1 MSKSQISRFYVNFPS
16 PVDGKILCKFF
27 KTGEQAERFA
37 KHFSL
42 RCYYGIDYL
51 ECYNGTL
58 SFIDQEIYNCETD
71 ENYKFLGETH
81 YSLENVYY
89 I

>member
-1 MSKSQISRFYVNFPS
+1 MSRGHISRFYVNFPS

-27 KTGEQAERFA
+27 KTREQAERFA
-37 KHFSL
+37 KDFSL

-51 ECYNGTL
+51 ECYKGTL
-58 SFIDQEIYNCETD
+58 SFIDQEIYNCDTD
-71 ENYKFLGETH
+71 ENYKFRDETH
-81 YSLENVYY
+81 YSLETKYY